1 MKNYK
6 RNFAVL
12 GVAAA
17 LAATSVAN
25 AVPTLRI
32 TDGITTVTVADNAVG
47 DAANAVNGF
56 VQYTAPAGT
65 FAGWSVILSAGITKP
80 QVGSA
85 TKPQLDLNF
94 QVLRTSGAG
103 SGNLTICFSENGFNL
118 ASATPMQ
125 TGAGVTL
132 GTTAANT
139 AKVETFYAANDVVLN
154 TGAGTTKLA
163 SQNFTGPG
171 ASAQNT
177 VANAAAD
184 PSIAFT
190 IKLDLSIAQG
200 EVASGDLHLFALG
213 VPEGGS
219 MVTFLGTAL
228 LALGAFAARR
238 KA

>member
-17 LAATSVAN
+17 MAAASVAS

-32 TDGITTVTVADNAVG
+32 TDGVTTVTVEDNVGADSVPLA
-47 DAANAVNGF
+47 GF
-56 VQYTAPAGT
+56 VQYSSAPGT
-65 FAGWSVILSAGITKP
+65 FAGWSVIVSGGATKP
-80 QVGSA
+80 LVGSS

-94 QVLRTSGAG
+94 QVVRTGGAG
-103 SGNLTICFSENGFNL
+103 AGTLTICFSENGFNL

-125 TGAGVTL
+125 TGSGVTL

-139 AKVETFYAANDVVLN
+139 AKVETFYAANNTVLN
-154 TGAGTTKLA
+154 TGAGTVKLA
-163 SQNFTGPG
+163 SQNYAGPG
-171 ASAQNT
+171 ASSQNT

-190 IKLDLSIAQG
+190 IKLDLNIAQG